1 MRQGNKGRAR
11 SSSYNAPQTVVNLT
25 APSEEARSDA
35 IDGRGS
41 EDGPI
46 PAHDGDEEA
55 AINIDTTTILNDSS
69 IPESARCGDSNAA
82 AATVDTSLDIS
93 ATVNTTTTAAAA
105 DDKLM
110 GKGATVI
117 DSEISSNLKV
127 VVEMEEDASSI
138 NDADDNGDNNA
149 IMHVHILENVSVD
162 SGDTNAA
169 VTDMDIPA
177 VTATVDSIDFDPEI
191 RVEVAH
197 SDSDKAANIDDS
209 GIDNAAELDDG
220 GNDIGSGSGSMEVVD
235 TPSAAVHLAEV
246 NADNTSVISVPPD
259 YISTA
264 AAAIIVD
271 EVGDVDIDILVTDDV
286 TDDAVTTAIVVS
298 GTFEQTTTT
307 TTTTAMPEDEA
318 EGEGGGSMLIADS
331 EEDCITPNE
340 KEEVIENV
348 KAEDNSES

>member
-1 MRQGNKGRAR
+1 
-11 SSSYNAPQTVVNLT
+11 
-25 APSEEARSDA
+25 
-35 IDGRGS
+35 
-41 EDGPI
+41 
-46 PAHDGDEEA
+46 
-55 AINIDTTTILNDSS
+55 
-69 IPESARCGDSNAA
+69 
-82 AATVDTSLDIS
+82 
-93 ATVNTTTTAAAA
+93 
-105 DDKLM
+105 M

-149 IMHVHILENVSVD
+149 TMHVHILENVSVD

-177 VTATVDSIDFDPEI
+177 VTATVESIDFDPEI
-191 RVEVAH
+191 RVDVAH
-197 SDSDKAANIDDS
+197 SDSNKAANIDDS
-209 GIDNAAELDDG
+209 GTDNAAELDDG
-220 GNDIGSGSGSMEVVD
+220 GNDSGSGSMEVVD

-264 AAAIIVD
+264 AAAIVVD

-286 TDDAVTTAIVVS
+286 TDDVVTTAIVVS
-298 GTFEQTTTT
+298 DTFERTTT
-307 TTTTAMPEDEA
+307 TTTTAIPEDEA

>member
-1 MRQGNKGRAR
+1 MRQGNKRRAR
-11 SSSYNAPQTVVNLT
+11 SSSPQTVVNLT

-55 AINIDTTTILNDSS
+55 AINIDTTTTLNDSS

-105 DDKLM
+105 AHKLM

-177 VTATVDSIDFDPEI
+177 VTATVDSIDFDPDI

-220 GNDIGSGSGSMEVVD
+220 GNDSGSGSMEVVD

-264 AAAIIVD
+264 AAAIVVD
-271 EVGDVDIDILVTDDV
+271 EVGYVDIDILVTDDV
-286 TDDAVTTAIVVS
+286 TDDVITTAIVVS
-298 GTFEQTTTT
+298 DTFKR
-307 TTTTAMPEDEA
+307 TTTAMPEDEA
-318 EGEGGGSMLIADS
+318 EGEGGGSMPIADS